1 MESGKTLSVAIMSG
15 KGGVGKTNLAL
26 NLGYVLHTRKHSV
39 LLMDCDLGLANLD
52 VLHGIT
58 PEGNMQDVLLGSAS
72 IQSIIHPIAPQGFDI
87 LPAASGVPE
96 LVEMTNDMRQMLLDR
111 LMPVLGNYDYVLMDT
126 GAGISETVQ
135 TIAAMAALRIVVITP
150 EPTSLTDSYALIKV
164 LLTRHGVRDFL
175 ILVNQV
181 ENEKE
186 TQLAFS
192 RLSMACQKFLQIQ
205 PTFLAEVRNDKA
217 LVEAV
222 RQQKALVAYKPACR
236 AAQDIQTAADKIQK
250 IRYSMA
256 EWMRKNPILRSLPKA
271 EN

>member
-1 MESGKTLSVAIMSG
+1 MEPGKTLSVAIMSG

-26 NLGYVLHTRKHSV
+26 NLGYALHMRKQSV

-52 VLHGIT
+52 VLLGIT

-72 IQSIIHPIAPQGFDI
+72 MGSIIHPIAPQGFDI
-87 LPAASGVPE
+87 LPAASGMPE
-96 LVEMTNDMRQMLLDR
+96 LTEMTDDMRQVLLDR
-111 LMPVLGNYDYVLMDT
+111 LIPELGRYDYLLMDT
-126 GAGISETVQ
+126 GAGINTTVQ
-135 TIAAMAALRIVVITP
+135 TMAVMAALRIVIITP

-186 TQLAFS
+186 TQRAFS
-192 RLSMACQKFLQIQ
+192 RLSMACQKFLQIE
-205 PTFLAEVRNDKA
+205 PTFLASVRNDKTVIEAIRLQQA
-217 LVEAV
+217 L
-222 RQQKALVAYKPACR
+222 LACR
-236 AAQDIQTAADKIQK
+236 PTSHAAQDIQLVADKIQK
-250 IRYSMA
+250 IRHSMA
-256 EWMRKNPILRSLPKA
+256 EWMQKNPILRSLPKT